1 MFKVKKI
8 FLLSFWFI
16 LFGLAP
22 CLIANQKQLISADL
36 PKELKSERDWH
47 TYAYA
52 GYAWSQKAGINN
64 PDPAVFANVAPG
76 DTDDA
81 NLANTSFAG
90 VSLHYNASNWF
101 TLGFS
106 FEKFGTFTYQ
116 KYHLN
121 GNPMLENIGPNYV
134 REFLMNHQAAML
146 EARLKLPAHWSVE
159 LGNIKVMPLVMFGMG
174 VGINNVY
181 NFATISY
188 NPDTQNTEFTSI
200 ANNNI
205 STCFAWRIETGLDFA
220 SLLSD
225 TAFGVSYRYD
235 HGGKFAS
242 GTLYEFGSGIDALT
256 FLPAWQGTLK
266 TNQIKLYINVNFD

>member
-8 FLLSFWFI
+8 FLFI
-16 LFGLAP
+16 LQLVFLLGSTLNLVA
-22 CLIANQKQLISADL
+22 IEQKFIQT
-36 PKELKSERDWH
+36 KELKLDRNWH

-52 GYAWSQKAGINN
+52 GYAWSQKSGIIN
-64 PDPAVFANVAPG
+64 PDPAVFANVATG

-90 VSLHYNASNWF
+90 VSLHYNVSNSF
-101 TLGFS
+101 SLGFS

-121 GNPMLENIGPNYV
+121 GNPMLENIGPSYV
-134 REFLMNHQAAML
+134 RQFLLNHQAAML
-146 EARLKLPAHWSVE
+146 ETRLKIPEHWSVE
-159 LGNIKVMPLVMFGMG
+159 LGNIKVMPIVIFGIG
-174 VGINNVY
+174 LGINNLY

-188 NPDTQNTEFTSI
+188 NPNTQNTVYTSI

-205 STCFAWRIETGLDFA
+205 STSFAYRIETGLDFG

-242 GTLYEFGSGIDALT
+242 GTLYEFGSGTDALT
-256 FLPAWQGTLK
+256 YLPAWCGVLK
-266 TNQIKLYINVNFD
+266 TNQIKFYINVNFD

>member
-8 FLLSFWFI
+8 FLFI
-16 LFGLAP
+16 LQIICLLNFVANLAASQQE
-22 CLIANQKQLISADL
+22 LMQAKQIK
-36 PKELKSERDWH
+36 PERNWH
-47 TYAYA
+47 TYAYT
-52 GYAWSQKAGINN
+52 GYAWSQKAGIVN
-64 PDPAVFANVAPG
+64 PDPAVFANVASG
-76 DTDDA
+76 DTDNA

-90 VSLHYNASNWF
+90 LSLHYNASNSF

-121 GNPMLENIGPNYV
+121 GNPMREGIGPSYV
-134 REFLMNHQAAML
+134 RQFLLNHQAAML
-146 EARLKLPAHWSVE
+146 EARLKMPDHLSVE
-159 LGNIKVMPLVMFGMG
+159 LGYIKVMPLVMFGIG

-188 NPDTQNTEFTSI
+188 NPDLEQTAYTSI

-205 STCFAWRIETGLDFA
+205 STCFAWHIETGLDFA

-235 HGGKFAS
+235 YGGKFAS
-242 GTLYEFGSGIDALT
+242 GTLYEFASGMDALT
-256 FLPAWQGTLK
+256 YLPAWRGTLK